1 MRPGKA
7 VSLLAAVLFTSHL
20 QAQSTAMDPA
30 TRQLAHDVFKQL
42 IEINSTDSIGST
54 TAVAE
59 AMRQRLLDAGFPAED
74 LVILGP
80 NPRKGNLVARLR
92 GRPGSTLK
100 PVLLICHTDVVEAK
114 REDWTT
120 DPFVFTEKD
129 GFFYGRGTQ
138 DMKDSD
144 AAMVV
149 AFIRM
154 KRENYVPDRDLILAL
169 TADEEGGKSNGV
181 DWLLKNHPDLI
192 QAEFVINPDAG
203 GLTTKNGKPILLGV
217 EATEKLYADYHVTAT
232 NPGGHSSLPTPD
244 NAIYRVADALSRL
257 EKSPFPFELN
267 EVTRAELATRATLVE
282 PQQADGH
289 PRHPQ
294 NPSRSRS
301 HAASLRQ
308 PRLQRNHAHH
318 LRRHH
323 DVRRSRTQR
332 PARPRSSQRQL
343 PHPPRPLPGRG
354 SPGSHPHLR
363 RPHPQRGLRRPPG
376 GEVLGKGSD
385 RAAAPPPPL
394 NEAVFK
400 PLRETVHTMWPG
412 LTILPEMETGASD
425 SIYTIAAG
433 MPSYGFNGMAIE
445 EGDERAHGR
454 DERLGVE
461 SYLRRRRVPIPLP
474 ESHDQADDDSSSIGR
489 TGSLALH
496 PRCMPSPNPSR
507 PPNIQLHSRSSLLSP
522 PCFVFRLF
530 RLFCRHP
537 DAGNPC
543 ICLSLLCLFNP
554 FPM

>member
-1 MRPGKA
+1 MKSSKA
-7 VSLLAAVLFTSHL
+7 LGLLAATLFAASHL
-20 QAQSTAMDPA
+20 QAQPAAMDPA

-59 AMRQRLLDAGFPAED
+59 AMRQRLLDAGFAPAD
-74 LVILGP
+74 VVILGP
-80 NPRKGNLVARLR
+80 NPRKQNLVARLR

-100 PVLLICHTDVVEAK
+100 PVLLLCHTDVVEAK

-138 DMKDSD
+138 DMKNSD
-144 AAMVV
+144 AAMVM

-154 KRENYVPDRDLILAL
+154 KRENYVPDRGLILAL

-203 GLTTKNGKPILLGV
+203 GLTTKNGNPILLGV

-244 NAIYRVADALSRL
+244 NAIYHVADALSRL

-282 PQQADGH
+282 PQQAKDIRAILKAPPDPAAMQRLSASPIYNATMRTTCVATMMSAGH
-289 PRHPQ
+289 AP
-294 NPSRSRS
+294 N
-301 HAASLRQ
+301 A
-308 PRLQRNHAHH
+308 
-318 LRRHH
+318 
-323 DVRRSRTQR
+323 
-332 PARPRSSQRQL
+332 
-343 PHPPRPLPGRG
+343 LPGRAQANVNCRIL
-354 SPGSHPHLR
+354 PGHSQEEVRQDLIRIFADPTLTVDYVNNA
-363 RPHPQRGLRRPPG
+363 

-394 NEAVFK
+394 KEAVFK

-454 DERLGVE
+454 DERLGIE
-461 SYLRRRRVPIPLP
+461 SYYAGVQFQYLYLKAVT
-474 ESHDQADDDSSSIGR
+474 SDQ
-489 TGSLALH
+489 
-496 PRCMPSPNPSR
+496 
-507 PPNIQLHSRSSLLSP
+507 QK
-522 PCFVFRLF
+522 
-530 RLFCRHP
+530 
-537 DAGNPC
+537 
-543 ICLSLLCLFNP
+543 
-554 FPM
+554 

>member
-1 MRPGKA
+1 
-7 VSLLAAVLFTSHL
+7 
-20 QAQSTAMDPA
+20 MDPA

-59 AMRQRLLDAGFPAED
+59 AMRTRLLDAGFAPAD
-74 LVILGP
+74 VVVLGP

-149 AFIRM
+149 AFLRM

-244 NAIYRVADALSRL
+244 NAIYHVADALSRL

-282 PQQADGH
+282 PQQAKDIHAILKTPPDPAAMQRLSANPVYNATMRTTCVATMMSAGH
-289 PRHPQ
+289 AP
-294 NPSRSRS
+294 N
-301 HAASLRQ
+301 A
-308 PRLQRNHAHH
+308 
-318 LRRHH
+318 
-323 DVRRSRTQR
+323 
-332 PARPRSSQRQL
+332 
-343 PHPPRPLPGRG
+343 LPGRAQANVNCRIL
-354 SPGSHPHLR
+354 PGHSQEEVRQDLIRIFADPTLTVEYVDNS
-363 RPHPQRGLRRPPG
+363 

-400 PLRETVHTMWPG
+400 PLRETVQTLWPG

-454 DERLGVE
+454 DERLGIE
-461 SYLRRRRVPIPLP
+461 SYYAGVQFQYLYLKNMT
-474 ESHDQADDDSSSIGR
+474 SS
-489 TGSLALH
+489 
-496 PRCMPSPNPSR
+496 
-507 PPNIQLHSRSSLLSP
+507 QQK
-522 PCFVFRLF
+522 
-530 RLFCRHP
+530 
-537 DAGNPC
+537 
-543 ICLSLLCLFNP
+543 
-554 FPM
+554 

>member
-1 MRPGKA
+1 
-7 VSLLAAVLFTSHL
+7 
-20 QAQSTAMDPA
+20 MDPA

-42 IEINSTDSIGST
+42 VEINSTDSIGST

-59 AMRQRLLDAGFPAED
+59 AMRKRLLDAGFPAAD
-74 LVILGP
+74 VVILGP

-100 PVLLICHTDVVEAK
+100 PVLILCHTDVVEAK

-144 AAMVV
+144 AAMVL
-149 AFIRM
+149 AFLRM

-181 DWLLKNHPDLI
+181 DWLLKNHPDVI

-217 EATEKLYADYHVTAT
+217 EATEKLYADFHVTAT

-244 NAIYRVADALSRL
+244 NAIYHLADALSRL

-267 EVTRAELATRATLVE
+267 EVTRAELATRATLVQG
-282 PQQADGH
+282 QQAEDIRAILKTPPDPAAMQRLSAIPIYNATMRTTCVATMMSAGH
-289 PRHPQ
+289 AP
-294 NPSRSRS
+294 N
-301 HAASLRQ
+301 A
-308 PRLQRNHAHH
+308 
-318 LRRHH
+318 
-323 DVRRSRTQR
+323 
-332 PARPRSSQRQL
+332 
-343 PHPPRPLPGRG
+343 LPGRAQANVNCRIL
-354 SPGSHPHLR
+354 PGHSQEEVRQDLIRIFADPTLTVDYVNNA
-363 RPHPQRGLRRPPG
+363 
-376 GEVLGKGSD
+376 GEVLGKGSE

-394 NEAVFK
+394 NEAIFK
-400 PLRETVHTMWPG
+400 PLRETVQTMWAG

-454 DERLGVE
+454 DERLRVE
-461 SYLRRRRVPIPLP
+461 SYY
-474 ESHDQADDDSSSIGR
+474 
-489 TGSLALH
+489 
-496 PRCMPSPNPSR
+496 
-507 PPNIQLHSRSSLLSP
+507 
-522 PCFVFRLF
+522 
-530 RLFCRHP
+530 
-537 DAGNPC
+537 AGVEFQY
-543 ICLSLLCLFNP
+543 LYLKAMTSGQ
-554 FPM
+554 

>member
-1 MRPGKA
+1 MRLSKTIG
-7 VSLLAAVLFTSHL
+7 LFAATLFAAHL
-20 QAQSTAMDPA
+20 QAQTAAMDPA

-59 AMRQRLLDAGFPAED
+59 AMRTRLLDAGFRAAD
-74 LVILGP
+74 VVILGP

-120 DPFVFTEKD
+120 DPFALTEKD

-144 AAMVV
+144 AAMVM

-154 KRENYVPDRDLILAL
+154 KRENYVPNRDLILAF

-181 DWLLKNHPDLI
+181 DWILKNHPELI
-192 QAEFVINPDAG
+192 QAEFVLNPDAG

-244 NAIYRVADALSRL
+244 NAIYHVADALSRL
-257 EKSPFPFELN
+257 EKLPFPSELN
-267 EVTRAELATRATLVE
+267 EVTRAELTTRATLVE
-282 PQQADGH
+282 PHQGNDIRAILKTPPDSAAMKRLSAIPVYNAAMRTTCVATMMSAGH
-289 PRHPQ
+289 AP
-294 NPSRSRS
+294 N
-301 HAASLRQ
+301 A
-308 PRLQRNHAHH
+308 
-318 LRRHH
+318 
-323 DVRRSRTQR
+323 
-332 PARPRSSQRQL
+332 
-343 PHPPRPLPGRG
+343 LPGRAQANVNCRIL
-354 SPGSHPHLR
+354 PGHSQEEVRQDLIRIFADPTLTVDYVNNA
-363 RPHPQRGLRRPPG
+363 GD
-376 GEVLGKGSD
+376 VLGKGSD

-400 PLRETVHTMWPG
+400 PLRETVHTLWPG

-454 DERLGVE
+454 DERLGIE
-461 SYLRRRRVPIPLP
+461 SYY
-474 ESHDQADDDSSSIGR
+474 
-489 TGSLALH
+489 TGVEFQYLYLKAMTS
-496 PRCMPSPNPSR
+496 
-507 PPNIQLHSRSSLLSP
+507 
-522 PCFVFRLF
+522 
-530 RLFCRHP
+530 
-537 DAGNPC
+537 GK
-543 ICLSLLCLFNP
+543 
-554 FPM
+554 

>member
-1 MRPGKA
+1 MKFGKA
-7 VSLLAAVLFTSHL
+7 VSLLAVTLFAAHL
-20 QAQSTAMDPA
+20 QAQPTAMDLA

-59 AMRQRLLDAGFPAED
+59 AMRKRLLDAGFSPED
-74 LVILGP
+74 VVILGP

-100 PVLLICHTDVVEAK
+100 PVLLLCHTDVVEAK

-144 AAMVV
+144 AATVM

-169 TADEEGGKSNGV
+169 TADEEGGGSNGA

-192 QAEFVINPDAG
+192 HAEFVLNPDAG
-203 GLTTKNGKPILLGV
+203 GLTMKNGKPILLGV
-217 EATEKLYADYHVTAT
+217 EATEKLYADFHVTAT
-232 NPGGHSSLPTPD
+232 NPGGHSSLPTSD
-244 NAIYRVADALSRL
+244 NAIYHVADALSRL

-267 EVTRAELATRATLVE
+267 EVTRAELTTRATLVQG
-282 PQQADGH
+282 QQAEDIRAILKTPPDPAAMKRLSANPVYNATMRTTCVATMMSAGH
-289 PRHPQ
+289 AP
-294 NPSRSRS
+294 N
-301 HAASLRQ
+301 A
-308 PRLQRNHAHH
+308 
-318 LRRHH
+318 
-323 DVRRSRTQR
+323 
-332 PARPRSSQRQL
+332 
-343 PHPPRPLPGRG
+343 LPGRAQANVNCRIL
-354 SPGSHPHLR
+354 PGHSQEEVRQDLIRIFADPTLAVEYVNNS
-363 RPHPQRGLRRPPG
+363 
-376 GEVLGKGSD
+376 GEVLGKGSE

-400 PLRETVHTMWPG
+400 PLRETVHILWPG

-425 SIYTIAAG
+425 SIYTMAAG

-454 DERLGVE
+454 DERLGIE
-461 SYLRRRRVPIPLP
+461 SYY
-474 ESHDQADDDSSSIGR
+474 
-489 TGSLALH
+489 
-496 PRCMPSPNPSR
+496 
-507 PPNIQLHSRSSLLSP
+507 
-522 PCFVFRLF
+522 
-530 RLFCRHP
+530 
-537 DAGNPC
+537 AGVEFQY
-543 ICLSLLCLFNP
+543 LYLKAMTSGQ
-554 FPM
+554 

>member
-1 MRPGKA
+1 
-7 VSLLAAVLFTSHL
+7 
-20 QAQSTAMDPA
+20 MDPA
-30 TRQLAHDVFKQL
+30 TRQLARDVFKQL

-59 AMRQRLLDAGFPAED
+59 AMRQRLLDAGFSPSD
-74 LVILGP
+74 VVVLGP

-100 PVLLICHTDVVEAK
+100 PVLLLCHTDVVEAK

-129 GFFYGRGTQ
+129 SFFYGRGTQ

-144 AAMVV
+144 AAVV
-149 AFIRM
+149 IAFLRM

-169 TADEEGGKSNGV
+169 TADEEGGRSNGA

-217 EATEKLYADYHVTAT
+217 EATEKLYADFRITAT

-244 NAIYRVADALSRL
+244 NAIYHVANALSRL

-267 EVTRAELATRATLVE
+267 EVTRAELTTRATLVE
-282 PQQADGH
+282 SQQAADIRAILKTPPDPAAMQRLSVNPVYNATMRTTCVATMMSAGH
-289 PRHPQ
+289 AP
-294 NPSRSRS
+294 N
-301 HAASLRQ
+301 A
-308 PRLQRNHAHH
+308 
-318 LRRHH
+318 
-323 DVRRSRTQR
+323 
-332 PARPRSSQRQL
+332 
-343 PHPPRPLPGRG
+343 LPGRAQANVNCRIL
-354 SPGSHPHLR
+354 PGHSQEEVRQDLIRIFADPTLTVEYINNA
-363 RPHPQRGLRRPPG
+363 
-376 GEVLGKGSD
+376 GEALGKGSD

-461 SYLRRRRVPIPLP
+461 SYY
-474 ESHDQADDDSSSIGR
+474 
-489 TGSLALH
+489 
-496 PRCMPSPNPSR
+496 
-507 PPNIQLHSRSSLLSP
+507 
-522 PCFVFRLF
+522 
-530 RLFCRHP
+530 
-537 DAGNPC
+537 AGVEFQY
-543 ICLSLLCLFNP
+543 LYLKAMTSGQQK
-554 FPM
+554 

>member
-1 MRPGKA
+1 MRLSKA
-7 VSLLAAVLFTSHL
+7 LGLLAATLFVTHL
-20 QAQSTAMDPA
+20 QAQQAAMDPA

-59 AMRQRLLDAGFPAED
+59 AMRKRLLDAGFAPAD
-74 LVILGP
+74 VVLLGP

-92 GRPGSTLK
+92 GRPGTTLK
-100 PVLLICHTDVVEAK
+100 PGLILCHTDVVEAK

-144 AAMVV
+144 AAMVM

-203 GLTTKNGKPILLGV
+203 GLTTKNGKPILFNV

-232 NPGGHSSLPTPD
+232 NPGGHSSLPTSD
-244 NAIYRVADALSRL
+244 NAIYRVANALSRL

-267 EVTRAELATRATLVE
+267 EVTRAELATRATLVD
-282 PQQADGH
+282 PQQAKDIRAILKTPPDPLAMQRLSASPIYNATMRTTCVATMMSAGH
-289 PRHPQ
+289 AP
-294 NPSRSRS
+294 N
-301 HAASLRQ
+301 A
-308 PRLQRNHAHH
+308 
-318 LRRHH
+318 
-323 DVRRSRTQR
+323 
-332 PARPRSSQRQL
+332 
-343 PHPPRPLPGRG
+343 LPGRAQANVNCRIL
-354 SPGSHPHLR
+354 PGHSQEEVRQDLIRIFADPTLTVDYVNNS
-363 RPHPQRGLRRPPG
+363 

-454 DERLGVE
+454 DERLGIE
-461 SYLRRRRVPIPLP
+461 SYY
-474 ESHDQADDDSSSIGR
+474 
-489 TGSLALH
+489 
-496 PRCMPSPNPSR
+496 
-507 PPNIQLHSRSSLLSP
+507 
-522 PCFVFRLF
+522 
-530 RLFCRHP
+530 
-537 DAGNPC
+537 AGVQFQY
-543 ICLSLLCLFNP
+543 LYLKAMTSGQQK
-554 FPM
+554 